1 VRNGGDDLL
10 LREQA
15 EAQEEKILS
24 DVAAKSRT
32 AERVHS
38 EEECSVRTAFQR
50 DRDRIVHSKAF
61 RRLKHKTQV
70 FIAPEGDH
78 YRTRLTHTLE
88 VCQIA
93 RTIARVLKLNEDLTE
108 AIALGH
114 DLGHTPF
121 GHSGEDILDKIH
133 PGGFQHNVQSLRVVD
148 ILERANGLNL
158 TLQVRDGILHHTG
171 PFPPF
176 TLEGQLVKICDRV
189 AYINHDIDDALR
201 AGLLNFSDLP
211 LAEIKTLGE
220 NSSARINRMVRAI
233 IEHSWQKKL
242 ISPGPAMSE
251 VMNSLRDF
259 MFRHVYIGSSAKLEE
274 QRACHVIQ
282 LMYSYLLENPA
293 YLPEDA
299 KRRAEAEGLAVA
311 VCDYVSGMTDRY
323 ILARYQEFFLPKPW
337 KTA

>member
-1 VRNGGDDLL
+1 ML

>member
-1 VRNGGDDLL
+1 ML
-10 LREQA
+10 LRKQA
-15 EAQEEKILS
+15 EVQEEKILS
-24 DVAAKSRT
+24 DVAAKSRM
-32 AERVHS
+32 AERLNS

-133 PGGFQHNVQSLRVVD
+133 PGGFQHNEQSLRVVD
-148 ILERANGLNL
+148 ILERTNGLNL

-171 PFPPF
+171 PFSPF

-201 AGLLNFSDLP
+201 AGLLHFSDLP

-233 IEHSWQKKL
+233 IEHSWQNNM

-251 VMNSLRDF
+251 VMNNLRDF
-259 MFRHVYIGSSAKLEE
+259 MFRHVYIGSGAKLEE
-274 QRACHVIQ
+274 QRARHVIQ
-282 LMYSYLLENPA
+282 LMYTHLLENPVH
-293 YLPEDA
+293 LPEDS
-299 KRRAEAEGLAVA
+299 KLRAQTEGLPVA

-323 ILARYQEFFLPKPW
+323 ILARYQEFFLPWEKCLKP
-337 KTA
+337 

>member
-1 VRNGGDDLL
+1 ML
-10 LREQA
+10 LRKQA
-15 EAQEEKILS
+15 EVQEDKFLS
-24 DVAAKSRT
+24 PVAARSRS
-32 AERVHS
+32 AERARP
-38 EEECSVRTAFQR
+38 EAECNVRTAFQR
-50 DRDRIVHSKAF
+50 DRDRIIHSKAF

-121 GHSGEDILDKIH
+121 GHSGEDVLDKIH
-133 PGGFQHNVQSLRVVD
+133 PGGFKHNEQSLRVVD
-148 ILERANGLNL
+148 ILEREDGLNL
-158 TLQVRDGILHHTG
+158 TSQVRDGMLHHTG
-171 PFPPF
+171 PFSPS

-211 LAEIKTLGE
+211 VAEMKVVGE
-220 NSSARINRMVRAI
+220 NSSVRINRMVRAI
-233 IEHSWQKKL
+233 IEHSWQKNA
-242 ISPGPAMSE
+242 ISPGSEITE
-251 VMNSLRDF
+251 VMSNLRDF
-259 MFRHVYIGSSAKLEE
+259 MFRHVYIGSNAKLEE
-274 QRACHVIQ
+274 QRARHVIRQ
-282 LMYSYLLENPA
+282 VYLYLTENPEH
-293 YLPEDA
+293 LPQDA
-299 KRRAEAEGLAVA
+299 RTRMQEEGLERT
-311 VCDYVSGMTDRY
+311 VCDYVAGMTDRY

-337 KTA
+337 KSA